1 MGRVEDFWGGG
12 ELFEG
17 KQGATKE
24 SYGRRVCSCELG
36 YFSYLNKEFI
46 QEFTGDY
53 DIPWN

>member
-1 MGRVEDFWGGG
+1 MGRVEDFVWGRRT
-12 ELFEG
+12 FWG

-24 SYGRRVCSCELG
+24 SYGRRV
-36 YFSYLNKEFI
+36 YLYI